1 MSDETKRTTAE
12 PPPGEQ
18 RPPISDKKRNALL
31 RYMAV
36 LFGVAFLLVLL
47 SFLIQLRDS
56 RETISD
62 LHQSNTSALQNAVR
76 LQEENQVLATANE
89 ELTAQVETYRSD
101 LDDAR
106 EAQDRLSEEKAAL
119 EQQLAE
125 AQQTD
130 TDRQSAYDLLLQAQ
144 QTAAAG
150 DLETLAA
157 QLSELAPL
165 ETLLSEEAYAQYE
178 ILQGLLTAE
187 TGTEADSAAGNN

>member
-1 MSDETKRTTAE
+1 MSDETKRTMAE
-12 PPPGEQ
+12 PSSGEQ

-47 SFLIQLRDS
+47 SFLIQMRDS

-89 ELTAQVETYRSD
+89 ELTAQVEAYQSD

>member
-12 PPPGEQ
+12 PSSGEQ

-47 SFLIQLRDS
+47 SFLIQMRDS

-76 LQEENQVLATANE
+76 LQEENQTLAAANE

>member
-12 PPPGEQ
+12 PPSGEQ

-47 SFLIQLRDS
+47 SFLIQMRDS

-89 ELTAQVETYRSD
+89 ELTAQVEAYQSD

-165 ETLLSEEAYAQYE
+165 EALLSEEAYAQYE

>member
-12 PPPGEQ
+12 PPSGEQ

-47 SFLIQLRDS
+47 SFLIQMRDS

-89 ELTAQVETYRSD
+89 ELTARVEAYQSD

>member
-47 SFLIQLRDS
+47 SFLIQMRDS

-89 ELTAQVETYRSD
+89 ELTAQVEAYQSD

>member
-12 PPPGEQ
+12 PPSGEQ

-31 RYMAV
+31 RYMAG

-47 SFLIQLRDS
+47 SFLIQMRDS

-89 ELTAQVETYRSD
+89 ELTAQVEAYQSD

>member
-12 PPPGEQ
+12 PPSGEQ

-47 SFLIQLRDS
+47 SFLIQMRDS

-89 ELTAQVETYRSD
+89 ELTAQVEAYQSD